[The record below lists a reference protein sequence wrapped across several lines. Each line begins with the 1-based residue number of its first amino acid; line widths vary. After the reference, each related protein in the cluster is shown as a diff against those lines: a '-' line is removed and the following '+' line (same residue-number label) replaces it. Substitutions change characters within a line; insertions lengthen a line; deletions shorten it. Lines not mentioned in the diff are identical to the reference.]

1 MTCKINFSLPKW
13 TQSGGR
19 FTLHC
24 PRFLQGPG
32 RESQKNDSNPDQQ
45 RSEIGK
51 VSKGKEEIMKKYL
64 SAILCLVCLI
74 FGGLA
79 CTESPTASVPDTPG
93 ITVASITVTS
103 TRSTI
108 LIGQTEQMT
117 ATITMSDGS
126 TKPGD
131 GTWGSA
137 NTNTATVNQSGLVTG
152 FGVGSVTIYHQS
164 GGKQGSKLLTVNRN

>member
-1 MTCKINFSLPKW
+1 
-13 TQSGGR
+13 
-19 FTLHC
+19 
-24 PRFLQGPG
+24 
-32 RESQKNDSNPDQQ
+32 
-45 RSEIGK
+45 
-51 VSKGKEEIMKKYL
+51 MKKYL
-64 SAILCLVCLI
+64 SVILCLVCLI

-79 CTESPTASVPDTPG
+79 CSESPTTSEPTPSV
-93 ITVASITVTS
+93 TVVSITVTS
-103 TRSTI
+103 ARSTI
-108 LIGQTEQMT
+108 VIGETEQMT

-164 GGKQGSKLLTVNRN
+164 GGKQGSKLLIVNRN